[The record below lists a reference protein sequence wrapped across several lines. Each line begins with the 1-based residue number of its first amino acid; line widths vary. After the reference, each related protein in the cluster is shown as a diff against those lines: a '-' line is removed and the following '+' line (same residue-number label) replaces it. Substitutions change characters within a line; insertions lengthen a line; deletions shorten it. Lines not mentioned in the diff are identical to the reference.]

1 MGLCEVRQY
10 SSLLCGESLYR
21 PPVGR
26 YEWCRKVAVSSPL
39 ELIGNCDRF
48 SWSCLIF
55 LYDKE
60 DVIGVPENFVK
71 H

>member
-1 MGLCEVRQY
+1 MRGHLNGLVR
-10 SSLLCGESLYR
+10 GAAN
-21 PPVGR
+21 
-26 YEWCRKVAVSSPL
+26 EWCRKVAVSSPL

-60 DVIGVPENFVK
+60 DVTGVPENFVK